1 MRSFFS
7 FSSVQNYPPEE
18 LNCCSSKWPNW
29 RLRKKEQQD
38 DPGHYKDSLIG
49 HLYIPAQQLSEGPKN
64 IFGALT
70 TYLASILKARHR
82 HCIYSTIEFRN
93 EIILLLYW
101 KADIDIVFSKQLNL
115 EIRKEAFFVTKKM
128 LQVFL
133 FFYGADFFSR
143 GLLQGQSTLVN
154 IGNRYK
160 EGMKTDLLCHFESK
174 VQSWH
179 VFYSFH
185 FLSARPLLVSFNLF
199 QILLY
204 FDHSFYFQSQAFWS
218 VRNGLLRAHQPLML
232 SLMMA
237 LKTLWF

>member
-93 EIILLLYW
+93 AIILLLYW

-115 EIRKEAFFVTKKM
+115 EIRNEAFFVTKRCFK
-128 LQVFL
+128 
-133 FFYGADFFSR
+133 
-143 GLLQGQSTLVN
+143 
-154 IGNRYK
+154 
-160 EGMKTDLLCHFESK
+160 C
-174 VQSWH
+174 
-179 VFYSFH
+179 FYSFMGLI
-185 FLSARPLLVSFNLF
+185 FLAKA
-199 QILLY
+199 
-204 FDHSFYFQSQAFWS
+204 FYKASQHLWTLAIGIKKAWRLTFF
-218 VRNGLLRAHQPLML
+218 VILRARCNHDTSFTPFTFCQP
-232 SLMMA
+232 SLC
-237 LKTLWF
+237 W

>member
-70 TYLASILKARHR
+70 TYLASILKARHI
-82 HCIYSTIEFRN
+82 HCIFLTIEFRN
-93 EIILLLYW
+93 KITSIL
-101 KADIDIVFSKQLNL
+101 KARHRNRNRKFIKYCIVFSKQLNL

-133 FFYGADFFSR
+133 FFYGADFFSK

-179 VFYSFH
+179 VFYSFL
-185 FLSARPLLVSFNLF
+185 FLSAKPLLVSFNLF
-199 QILLY
+199 QILLD
-204 FDHSFYFQSQAFWS
+204 FD
-218 VRNGLLRAHQPLML
+218 
-232 SLMMA
+232 
-237 LKTLWF
+237 